1 MAKAKTDDYD
11 SGGDGITFPVC
22 STITFV
28 LIVAVLYWGSALKS
42 IVFLIVATSVIL
54 EDKQMYIHIRQGL
67 KGLLV
72 VKYHIWPP
80 DLLKW

>member
-1 MAKAKTDDYD
+1 MLDDVNVIIMRKSYIRCSKNIVVKAKTDDFD

-42 IVFLIVATSVIL
+42 IMFVKFLIVAASDIF
-54 EDKQMYIHIRQGL
+54 EEKQM
-67 KGLLV
+67 
-72 VKYHIWPP
+72 
-80 DLLKW
+80 

>member
-1 MAKAKTDDYD
+1 MTSDIRCGKNIMVKAKTDDYD

-42 IVFLIVATSVIL
+42 IVFVKFLIVATSGIS
-54 EDKQMYIHIRQGL
+54 EEKQM
-67 KGLLV
+67 
-72 VKYHIWPP
+72 
-80 DLLKW
+80 

>member
-1 MAKAKTDDYD
+1 MSDIRCGRNIMVEAKTDDYD

-42 IVFLIVATSVIL
+42 IMFVKFLIVAASDIF
-54 EDKQMYIHIRQGL
+54 EEKQM
-67 KGLLV
+67 
-72 VKYHIWPP
+72 
-80 DLLKW
+80 

>member
-1 MAKAKTDDYD
+1 MTSDIRCGKNIMVKAKTDDYD

-42 IVFLIVATSVIL
+42 IMFVKFLIVAASDIF
-54 EDKQMYIHIRQGL
+54 EGKQI
-67 KGLLV
+67 
-72 VKYHIWPP
+72 
-80 DLLKW
+80 